1 MRHMKHLSVVVRA
14 DWDDESNAWVATSND
29 VDGLAVE
36 AETLEAL
43 EEKVVAA
50 ISDLLEFNG
59 FRFELAEI
67 PVHIVAQ
74 RCTRVANPYC
84 ERGTHANGLAK
95 SLKAFFAPAMVAS
108 RN

>member
-14 DWDDESNAWVATSND
+14 DWDDETRSWVATSPD

-43 EEKVVAA
+43 EPKVVAA

-59 FRFELAEI
+59 FRYELPEI

-74 RCTRVANPYC
+74 RCARVANPFC
-84 ERGTHANGLAK
+84 ERNGHANGFAR
-95 SLKAFFAPAMVAS
+95 SLKALFAPAVAS

>member
-14 DWDDESNAWVATSND
+14 DWDDEAHSWVATSPD
-29 VDGLAVE
+29 VDGLVVE

-43 EEKVVAA
+43 EPKVVAA

-59 FRFELAEI
+59 LRFELAEI

-74 RCTRVANPYC
+74 RCTRVANPFC
-84 ERGTHANGLAK
+84 ERTTHANGLTRGLRA
-95 SLKAFFAPAMVAS
+95 LFAPAVAS

>member
-1 MRHMKHLSVVVRA
+1 MKHLSVVVRA
-14 DWDDESNAWVATSND
+14 DWDDETRMWVATSSD

-43 EEKVVAA
+43 EPKVIAA

-59 FRFELAEI
+59 CRFELAEI

-84 ERGTHANGLAK
+84 ERTHANGLARG
-95 SLKAFFAPAMVAS
+95 LKALFAPAAAS